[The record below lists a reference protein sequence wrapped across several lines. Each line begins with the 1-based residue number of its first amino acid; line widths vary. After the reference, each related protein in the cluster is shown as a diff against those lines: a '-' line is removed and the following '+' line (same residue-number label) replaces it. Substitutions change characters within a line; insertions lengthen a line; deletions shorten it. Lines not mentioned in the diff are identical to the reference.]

1 MFNLIL
7 PMGAGPAWFLGGQ
20 FRDLESLGKNNEKN
34 WSQIKKEED
43 TNKGYKITTQKNRR
57 IKA

>member
-1 MFNLIL
+1 
-7 PMGAGPAWFLGGQ
+7 MGAGPAWFLGGQ
-20 FRDLESLGKNNEKN
+20 FRDLESLGKSNEKN

-43 TNKGYKITTQKNRR
+43 TNTGYKITTQKTRQ